1 MAPIA
6 QRGHRLAEFTVLDA
20 AVSGVGLCPS
30 FQPITVLEDGAV
42 VGFEAL
48 ARWPG
53 LGDLDPEGV
62 FAHAA
67 ATDRLG
73 ALDQMCIAAALEG
86 ALRSELP
93 HGSLLTL
100 NCEPLAECLDN
111 LDNGPLARAHE
122 HLRVIFELTERSLL
136 KHPRALLRK
145 VAGLRADGF
154 GIALDDVGAHPDSL
168 ALLDVIC
175 PDIVK
180 LDIHLVQS
188 HPSDDQARILSAVL
202 AHTERTGAV
211 LLAEG
216 IETDEH
222 LEQALSLGA
231 TLGQGFKFGRAGP
244 LTGPVSAGWT
254 PPPMKDPVQLGGDSP
269 FDLIAG
275 RVPVRTVRKATLM
288 PLSRQIEV
296 QARQAPDPPMVMAS
310 VQLAH
315 YFTGRTSARYSA
327 LAQTSALVAVFG
339 QGVSADLGSGV
350 RGVDL
355 DPEDPLCGQW
365 VVLTLGP
372 HHCAALIARE
382 QDTTRPMPD
391 SERRFDFAI
400 TYDRALVTVIARSLL
415 DRIR

>member
-6 QRGHRLAEFTVLDA
+6 QRGHRLAELTVLDA
-20 AVSGVGLCPS
+20 AVSGVGLCPV
-30 FQPITVLEDGAV
+30 FQPITVLGEGTV

-48 ARWPG
+48 TRWPG
-53 LGDLDPEGV
+53 LGDPDPERV

-73 ALDQMCIAAALEG
+73 ALDQRCIAAALDA
-86 ALRSELP
+86 ALRRELP
-93 HGSLLTL
+93 RGALLTL
-100 NCEPLAECLDN
+100 NCEPLGDYLDRA
-111 LDNGPLARAHE
+111 DNRQLARAHE

-180 LDIHLVQS
+180 LDVHLVQS

-202 AHTERTGAV
+202 AHVERTGAV

-216 IETDEH
+216 IESDAH

-231 TLGQGFKFGRAGP
+231 TLGQGYKFGRPGP
-244 LTGPVSAGWT
+244 LVGAVSARWT
-254 PPPMKDPVQLGGDSP
+254 MPPMKHPVQPGSDSP
-269 FDLIAG
+269 FDVIAG
-275 RVPVRTVRKATLM
+275 RVPVRTARKATLI
-288 PLSRQIEV
+288 PFSRQIEA
-296 QARQAPDPPMVMAS
+296 QARLATDPPMVMAS
-310 VQLAH
+310 VQLADH
-315 YFTGRTSARYSA
+315 FTRPTSVRYSK

-339 QGVSADLGSGV
+339 RGLPTDLGSGV

-355 DPEDPLCGQW
+355 DPRDPLCGQW
-365 VVLTLGP
+365 IVLILGP
-372 HHCAALIARE
+372 HHCAALVARE
-382 QDTTRPMPD
+382 QDSSESVPD

-400 TYDRALVTVIARSLL
+400 TYDRVLVTVIARSLL